1 MLSTDITKIYL
12 TLLYYYDYFTE
23 GKGYKVEISKP
34 VSINGTYF
42 PDHPEHKFN
51 LNNVKENITEVIH
64 LFNKNLKPN
73 NEGNP
78 AQKKVITIDTL
89 EYFFTLDKGNEHI
102 RFRLVLYFNA
112 SNETDNNFKITTEI
126 ESADDSYET
135 LPEFIRKQDFKPDK
149 EYTISNNQ
157 LEKGDLFQLHFY
169 PESFQ
174 S

>member
-42 PDHPEHKFN
+42 PEHPEHEFN
-51 LNNVKENITEVIH
+51 SELIH

-73 NEGNP
+73 NENNP
-78 AQKKVITIDTL
+78 EQKKIITINSL

-102 RFRLVLYFNA
+102 RFRLLLYFEKAN
-112 SNETDNNFKITTEI
+112 STDNNFTITSEI
-126 ESADDSYET
+126 ESADDSYDT
-135 LPEFIRKQDFKPDK
+135 LPEFIKKQDFKPTK
-149 EYTISNNQ
+149 NYTISNNQ

-169 PESFQ
+169 PKSFQ

>member
-23 GKGYKVEISKP
+23 GKGYKVKISKP

-42 PDHPEHKFN
+42 PDHPEHEFN
-51 LNNVKENITEVIH
+51 PELIH

-73 NEGNP
+73 NENNP
-78 AQKKVITIDTL
+78 AQRKVITINNL

-102 RFRLVLYFNA
+102 RFRLVLYFQAKN
-112 SNETDNNFKITTEI
+112 NNNFTVTSKI

>member
-1 MLSTDITKIYL
+1 MLSTDITQIYL

-34 VSINGTYF
+34 VSINGSYF
-42 PDHPEHKFN
+42 PDHPEHEFN
-51 LNNVKENITEVIH
+51 PEVIH

-73 NEGNP
+73 NENNP
-78 AQKKVITIDTL
+78 TQKKVITINSL

-102 RFRLVLYFNA
+102 RFRLVLYFEAAND
-112 SNETDNNFKITTEI
+112 TDNNFTITSEI

-135 LPEFIRKQDFKPDK
+135 LPEFIRKQDFKPTK
-149 EYTISNNQ
+149 TYKTSNNQ

>member
-1 MLSTDITKIYL
+1 MLSTDITQIYL

-23 GKGYKVEISKP
+23 GKGYNVKISKP
-34 VSINGTYF
+34 VSINGSYF
-42 PDHPEHKFN
+42 PDHPEHEFN
-51 LNNVKENITEVIH
+51 PEVIH

-73 NEGNP
+73 NENNP
-78 AQKKVITIDTL
+78 TQKKVITINSL

-102 RFRLVLYFNA
+102 RFRLVLYFEAAND
-112 SNETDNNFKITTEI
+112 TDNNFTITSEI

-135 LPEFIRKQDFKPDK
+135 LPEFIRKQDFKPTK
-149 EYTISNNQ
+149 TYKTSNNQ